1 MRKKKQLKDKNRLTN
16 RRIFPYLFLEL
27 NPSWPI
33 IQVKP
38 TLHLVFKKLA
48 LHQVNS
54 KEINQVK
61 QYAPIMYV

>member
-38 TLHLVFKKLA
+38 TLHF
-48 LHQVNS
+48 S
-54 KEINQVK
+54 I
-61 QYAPIMYV
+61 